1 MGWIGKTM
9 KIKRFMSLSVGI
21 IIACVISSCG
31 TGKTTEKKEL
41 TDSRETQESSK
52 PSVQTETS
60 VQSYKEEL
68 PSTTKLDEDYSVEIP
83 VMVKSKVDTLFE
95 TSSGKKQLL
104 QTFYKDSLINEQG
117 YLSSYKRS
125 GDNKQWISCELEY
138 DSDGKIVKENEDNY
152 NPKYDQIV
160 EYEYNELG
168 QCVKKTATKADSS
181 KSVHEYFYNENGYI
195 TKEEFDDKRYEYE
208 YDSAVEGRV
217 VKWTYYYNG
226 ARHSEKEFQY
236 DDAGHLIK
244 DIEVSFGENGTDRME
259 EEMEYDPYGYINRV
273 QIKQTY
279 KDGTKEN
286 SECRIQYEVAGYK
299 KIQAGDGNTLNRTT
313 DWVMFDENTE
323 IPKPDSVMP
332 LLCTYV
338 EKTTDGI
345 YRYSLELD
353 DEDPFGY
360 NIFQMCFEK
369 KNYADLTIQK
379 KPNDTLRM
387 YTAVLSEVLDYDVN
401 QLDDGN
407 YVVSKDGFPEA
418 KLQYTFENGKYW
430 LNVSLE

>member
-138 DSDGKIVKENEDNY
+138 EKEKKIVKENEDNY

-181 KSVHEYFYNENGYI
+181 
-195 TKEEFDDKRYEYE
+195 
-208 YDSAVEGRV
+208 
-217 VKWTYYYNG
+217 
-226 ARHSEKEFQY
+226 
-236 DDAGHLIK
+236 
-244 DIEVSFGENGTDRME
+244 
-259 EEMEYDPYGYINRV
+259 
-273 QIKQTY
+273 
-279 KDGTKEN
+279 
-286 SECRIQYEVAGYK
+286 
-299 KIQAGDGNTLNRTT
+299 
-313 DWVMFDENTE
+313 
-323 IPKPDSVMP
+323 
-332 LLCTYV
+332 
-338 EKTTDGI
+338 
-345 YRYSLELD
+345 
-353 DEDPFGY
+353 
-360 NIFQMCFEK
+360 
-369 KNYADLTIQK
+369 
-379 KPNDTLRM
+379 
-387 YTAVLSEVLDYDVN
+387 
-401 QLDDGN
+401 
-407 YVVSKDGFPEA
+407 
-418 KLQYTFENGKYW
+418 
-430 LNVSLE
+430 